1 MTSPMLGVGLRSFHH
16 EQFGLSRLVELKQA
30 QGLTVSVCLPARN
43 EAATIG
49 TIVGE
54 VRHHLV
60 ERAALVDELLV
71 VDDSSS
77 DRTSDVAA
85 AAGARVV
92 TAADCLAEVAA
103 GPGKGQALWKAL
115 AETEGDLLVFCD
127 ADVHN
132 FGPRF
137 VTGLLGP
144 LLLDPEVAL
153 VKGFYERP
161 LDGER
166 TGGGRVT
173 ELVARPLIA
182 ALFPELTGV
191 AQPLAGESASRRSV
205 LEQLPFVHGYGVE
218 LGLLVDVA
226 SRHGVAALAQVDLGV
241 REHRNRPVGE
251 LSAMSLA
258 VLQAGLSRAGM
269 LARTSATLVR
279 PGTCPEVVTLAECP
293 PLVAVPAYRRHPER
307 CRGEPGPLDALGSE
321 ALGSEGAG
329 STSLGPEALGPDRAA
344 SETVRQ
350 AAFG

>member
-1 MTSPMLGVGLRSFHH
+1 MISPMLGVGVRSFHH
-16 EQFGLSRLVELKQA
+16 EQFGVRRLVAMKQA
-30 QGLTVSVCLPARN
+30 QGLTVSVCLPARD

-49 TIVGE
+49 AVVGE
-54 VRHHLV
+54 VRQHLV
-60 ERAALVDELLV
+60 ERAALVDEILV

-77 DRTSDVAA
+77 DQTHDMAS

-92 TAADCLAEVAA
+92 GAAGCLTDVAN
-103 GPGKGQALWKAL
+103 GPGKGQALWKAV
-115 AETEGDLLVFCD
+115 AESEGDLVVFCD
-127 ADVHN
+127 ADVRN

-144 LLLDPEVAL
+144 LLLDQEVAL
-153 VKGFYERP
+153 VKAYYERP

-182 ALFPELTGV
+182 ALFPQLTGV
-191 AQPLAGESASRRSV
+191 VQPLAGESASRRSV

-226 SRHGVAALAQVDLGV
+226 SRFGIAALAQVDLGV

-258 VLQAGLSRAGM
+258 VMQAGLSRAGM

-279 PGTCPEVVTLAECP
+279 PGTSPEVVTLGECP
-293 PLVAVPAYRRHPER
+293 PLVTLPSYRRQELAWEAESCPVEAAALV
-307 CRGEPGPLDALGSE
+307 PDALR
-321 ALGSEGAG
+321 
-329 STSLGPEALGPDRAA
+329 PEARWAA
-344 SETVRQ
+344 TT
-350 AAFG
+350 